1 MAWDSK
7 SGTLNTTTLSDD
19 EYWSLFNY
27 VYVGGAKKT
36 STYKFALIKAIL
48 DNLLNNIPT
57 VNGQE
62 ILYSNIFTKF
72 SESYWNLVVKYNLH
86 QQAPTKEGKT
96 SKIEQI
102 FKEAVAINPI
112 LQNIDFASIE
122 KSTQNRLVS
131 KVQTECKKYVLG
143 ALHSDFNSAI
153 YGFSECSD
161 RITLSHGAY
170 EFCLRHKME
179 LEKLNYY
186 AWAKF
191 LESINEEKLL
201 YKIIL
206 KIETSLPERKPLD
219 IYRKILFEE
228 FEQNNC
234 FYCGKKL
241 SSTIIHV
248 DHFIPWSFVKEDKL
262 WNFVLS
268 CPDCNIK
275 KSDKLPS
282 KNFISII
289 RNRNNLIL
297 NTLSSNLFIK
307 QQFTNYKQD
316 LISNLWQYAFYS
328 GFKLLNHHQQIQYH
342 IDPHFGELNVADS
355 GFDYSSKTEGNI

>member
-57 VNGQE
+57 ENGQE

-112 LQNIDFASIE
+112 LQNIEFTSIG

-153 YGFSECSD
+153 YGFSESSD

-191 LESINEEKLL
+191 LENINEENLL
-201 YKIIL
+201 YKVIS

-241 SSTIIHV
+241 STIAIHV

-268 CPDCNIK
+268 CPECNIK

-282 KNFISII
+282 KSFISII
-289 RNRNNLIL
+289 HNRNRIIEHFF
-297 NTLSSNLFIK
+297 SSNLFVK
-307 QQFTNYKQD
+307 QQFSNYKPD
-316 LISNLWQYAFYS
+316 LIQNLWQYAKQS
-328 GFKLLNHHQQIQYH
+328 GVKQIEQHQSIKYH
-342 IDPHFGELNVADS
+342 IDPHYGKLIVADS
-355 GFDYSSKTEGNI
+355 GKTSN